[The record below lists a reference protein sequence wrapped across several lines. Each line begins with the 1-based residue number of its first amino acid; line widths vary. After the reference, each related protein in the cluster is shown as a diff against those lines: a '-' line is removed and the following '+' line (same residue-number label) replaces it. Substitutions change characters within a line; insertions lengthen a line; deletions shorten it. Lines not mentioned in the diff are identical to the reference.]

1 MGDGV
6 ANDGAANDG
15 ARFRWHPAARLTD
28 ARGQDQPPL
37 ATPPDAAVLADAP
50 SAPALA
56 AAMARAAAGLSFRI
70 GALDQPA
77 PAAGPVP
84 RFETLTSG
92 TSGAPRRIRRSQ
104 QSWVAGFAMNARLFG
119 IGAGTRI
126 AVLGRLVHSL
136 SLYGAVE
143 GLHLGAQVRLL
154 DGLRPD
160 RQRAA
165 LRDGGAEVLYATP
178 AQLRLLAE
186 AAGPPLP
193 LRLVLTGGSKLDP
206 GLRAALAEMAPDAAI
221 REFYG
226 AAEASFITLSDGGAP
241 PASVGAAYP
250 GVSIDIRDAAG
261 ASLPAAAQGEVWV
274 RSPYLFDGYGDGA
287 VGPARTAHGWLT
299 VGEIGW
305 MDGGWLY
312 LAGRAGRMVTVADQ
326 NVFPEEV
333 EAFLLSLAGIRRVA
347 VLPRPDPLRGSVLVA
362 VALGDAARTD
372 AILRAARD
380 RLGPLKAP
388 RAILWRADWPEL
400 PSGKPDLARLAREAG
415 L

>member
-1 MGDGV
+1 MGDG
-6 ANDGAANDG
+6 D
-15 ARFRWHPAARLTD
+15 RFRWHPAARLTGPD
-28 ARGQDQPPL
+28 GQDAALPES
-37 ATPPDAAVLADAP
+37 APDASVLPDTP

-56 AAMARAAAGLSFRI
+56 AAMARAGQGLGFRI
-70 GALDQPA
+70 GATDQPA
-77 PAAGPVP
+77 PADGAHPL
-84 RFETLTSG
+84 FETLTSG
-92 TSGAPRRIRRSQ
+92 TSGPPRRIRRSQ
-104 QSWVAGFAMNARLFG
+104 QSWTASFAMNARLFS
-119 IGAGTRI
+119 IGPATRV

-143 GLHLGAQVRLL
+143 GLHLGAHVRLL

-165 LRDGGAEVLYATP
+165 LLADATEVLYATP

-186 AAGPPLP
+186 VAGPPLP
-193 LRLVLTGGSKLDP
+193 LRLVLTGGSKLDLR
-206 GLRAALAEMAPDAAI
+206 LRAALSALAPEAGL

-226 AAEASFITLSDGGAP
+226 AAEASFITLSDDSLP

-250 GVSIDIRDAAG
+250 GVFIDIRDAAG
-261 ASLPAAAQGEVWV
+261 RSLPAAALGEVWV
-274 RSPYLFDGYGDGA
+274 QSPYLFDGYGDGQD
-287 VGPARTAHGWLT
+287 GPARGEGGWLT
-299 VGEIGW
+299 VGEMGW
-305 MDGGWLY
+305 MEGGGLY

-333 EAFLLSLAGIRRVA
+333 EGFLATLLGIDRVA
-347 VLPRPDPLRGSVLVA
+347 VLPRPDPLRGAVLVA
-362 VALGDAARTD
+362 VATGDSAQTD

-388 RAILWRADWPEL
+388 RAILWRTDWPEL
-400 PSGKPDLARLAREAG
+400 PSGKPDLARLAQEAG